1 MDGFGLVAAA
11 VAVILSAIVRMIRTD
26 AAWKA
31 VDDGYAGFDHVREL
45 TGILDKRAL
54 QDVIGPPT
62 MEGVYHAA
70 RPRIESARRLTGF
83 LMGDLKLD
91 AASLALAVLA
101 LFSDPFGF
109 VGEIA
114 GILFLGAFAY
124 QLAGWGAT
132 SLLLRRG

>member
-11 VAVILSAIVRMIRTD
+11 IAVILSAIVRMIRTD

-31 VDDGYAGFDHVREL
+31 VDDGYAGFDHVCEL

-62 MEGVYHAA
+62 LEGVYHAA

-83 LMGDLKLD
+83 LMGDLRLD
-91 AASLALAVLA
+91 AVSLALAVIV
-101 LFSDPFGF
+101 LFSNPFGF

-114 GILFLGAFAY
+114 GVLFMGAAAY
-124 QLAGWGAT
+124 QLAGWAAT